1 MDWGVNMKTG
11 SATSGYLVVPRSGTK
26 QADNAFSHYAP
37 HRNREMKPPDSC
49 TIIAIIIVFID
60 IIIIIIVVFFL
71 FNFML

>member
-37 HRNREMKPPDSC
+37 LGTEK
-49 TIIAIIIVFID
+49 
-60 IIIIIIVVFFL
+60 
-71 FNFML
+71 